1 MTERRFP
8 VRISSHQLF
17 TMGLVVF
24 LIAFVIVA
32 TTFNYQAR
40 MMPLIIGVPVLLLAA
55 LQLVIEF
62 RETAEKNK
70 ESQHLSS
77 TRLGSAGEEQPI
89 EAPAPPRRVRQVKA
103 YAWTIAAFLAIYLV
117 GFTLTTFFYP
127 LLYIRFI
134 GGRSWRLSGAISLGA
149 LAFLYIVM
157 IYGLNVELYDG
168 VIVLALRKA
177 IMGY

>member
-8 VRISSHQLF
+8 VKISIHQLF

-24 LIAFVIVA
+24 LIAYVIVA

-40 MMPLIIGVPVLLLAA
+40 MMPLIIGVPVLLLAVS
-55 LQLVIEF
+55 QLVIEL
-62 RETAEKNK
+62 RETAGKNK
-70 ESQHLSS
+70 ESKALSS
-77 TRLGSAGEEQPI
+77 TRLGFAGEEQPI
-89 EAPAPPRRVRQVKA
+89 EAAAPSGRVRQVKA
-103 YAWTIAAFLAIYLV
+103 YAWTSAAFLAMYLV
-117 GFTLTTFFYP
+117 GFTITTLLYP
-127 LLYIRFI
+127 LFYLRFV